1 MPNNDRYTVNLHRIE
16 REDLRIE
23 FQLDDDFFQ
32 QDQDEILSGKAEGTL
47 SVRFGAADTFT
58 FHYRV
63 QGEVEV
69 RCDRCLEP
77 ITLPFSI
84 DDVVRVA
91 YDDQQNESDAELI
104 LVPYSQLSYNYAWDL
119 MELLL
124 LELPLQRVHPE
135 GGCNPEMLSRFS
147 IEQDSDEEDDDF
159 DA

>member
-1 MPNNDRYTVNLHRIE
+1 MPTNDRYTVNLRQIE
-16 REDLRIE
+16 REDLRME
-23 FQLDDDFFQ
+23 LQLDDDFFQ
-32 QDQDEILSGKAEGTL
+32 QEQDEILGGKGKGTL

-58 FHYRV
+58 FHFRV
-63 QGEVEV
+63 EGEVAV

-77 ITLPFSI
+77 LTLPFSI

-91 YDDQQNESDAELI
+91 YDEEQSDAELI

-147 IEQDSDEEDDDF
+147 IEQDSDEEDYDF